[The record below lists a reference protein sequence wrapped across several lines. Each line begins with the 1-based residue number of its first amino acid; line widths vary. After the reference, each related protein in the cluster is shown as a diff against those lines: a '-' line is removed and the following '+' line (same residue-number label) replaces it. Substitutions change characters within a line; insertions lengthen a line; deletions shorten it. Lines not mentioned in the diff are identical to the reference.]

1 MNGQKVIEGRNPVL
15 EALLANRKI
24 YKILIARGAE
34 RKEVI
39 SEIFRIARQREIEI
53 SEVDR
58 KILDKISKA
67 HQGMI
72 AFSAEKKYASVGDI
86 LKIAEQRGEKP
97 FIVLLDGV
105 EDPQNLGAI
114 LRTAECAGVHGVVIP
129 ERGAVGLTPGVA
141 KASAGAI
148 EHLQVAIANL
158 ASTIE
163 ALKRK
168 GIWVV
173 GADMDAE
180 QIYYEA
186 NLNRP
191 VALVLGGEDRGLS
204 RLVKQR
210 CDFLVRI
217 PTKGKIKSLN
227 VSVSFALLAYEKLRQ
242 EKVFMRCER

>member
-1 MNGQKVIEGRNPVL
+1 MHRQKIIEGRNPIF

-24 YKILIARGAE
+24 YKIFIARGVE
-34 RKEVI
+34 KKGVVE
-39 SEIFRIARQREIEI
+39 EITRIARQREIEVR
-53 SEVDR
+53 EVDR
-58 KILDKISKA
+58 KVLDRISKA
-67 HQGMI
+67 HQGVV
-72 AFSAEKKYASVGDI
+72 AFSAGKEYASVVDI

-97 FIVLLDGV
+97 FIALLDGV

-129 ERGAVGLTPGVA
+129 EREAVGLTPGVA
-141 KASAGAI
+141 KASAGAV
-148 EHLQVAIANL
+148 EHLLVAAANL
-158 ASTIE
+158 ASTIQT
-163 ALKRK
+163 LKRR

-180 QIYYEA
+180 KSYHEV

-191 VALVLGGEDRGLS
+191 IALVLGGEDRGLS

-242 EKVFMRCER
+242 EKVFMC

>member
-1 MNGQKVIEGRNPVL
+1 MNGQKIIGRNPVL

-24 YKILIARGAE
+24 YKILIARGVE
-34 RKEVI
+34 RKGVV

-67 HQGMI
+67 HQGVV

-86 LKIAEQRGEKP
+86 LKTAEQRGEKP

-148 EHLQVAIANL
+148 EHLQVATANL
-158 ASTIE
+158 ASTMEI
-163 ALKRK
+163 LKRK
-168 GIWVV
+168 GIWIV
-173 GADMDAE
+173 GADMKAE
-180 QIYYEA
+180 QVYYEA

-191 VALVLGGEDRGLS
+191 IALVLGGEDKGLS

-217 PTKGKIKSLN
+217 PAKGKIKSLN

>member
-1 MNGQKVIEGRNPVL
+1 MNGRKVIEGRNPVL

-24 YKILIARGAE
+24 YKILIARGVE
-34 RKEVI
+34 RKGVI
-39 SEIFRIARQREIEI
+39 SGIFRIAGQRKVEI
-53 SEVDR
+53 SEVNR
-58 KILDKISKA
+58 KVLDKISKV
-67 HQGMI
+67 HQGVV
-72 AFSAEKKYASVGDI
+72 AFCAEKKYASVGDI

-180 QIYYEA
+180 KSYYEA

-191 VALVLGGEDRGLS
+191 MALVLGGEDRGLS

-217 PTKGKIKSLN
+217 PIKGKIKSLN